1 MPLWQLDIPTPL
13 AAYAISVIVPFQYA
27 KFADP
32 LGWASAKK
40 IKIIKEEEE
49 ERISACQTFA
59 RQRQIKCL
67 TQNVCTLFAVILLFD
82 LSFMIAIESVHALD
96 V

>member
-1 MPLWQLDIPTPL
+1 MPNLLTHL
-13 AAYAISVIVPFQYA
+13 AGLVQ
-27 KFADP
+27 KN
-32 LGWASAKK
+32 K

-59 RQRQIKCL
+59 QRQRQIKCL